1 MHDHEAPI
9 LSARDS
15 REQCMLLILYIYI
28 SFIKISYYYSIVI
41 RKKMNNLLKLSVWLA
56 VVSAAHTE
64 ETSSSSSFASTIK
77 TLLRGGDGEYLTTQK
92 TNPCATRARP
102 ENCKWII

>member
-1 MHDHEAPI
+1 MMAP
-9 LSARDS
+9 LYVRDM
-15 REQCMLLILYIYI
+15 RDWQRQVHAYFVHI
-28 SFIKISYYYSIVI
+28 SFIKISYITYSIVI

>member
-1 MHDHEAPI
+1 
-9 LSARDS
+9 
-15 REQCMLLILYIYI
+15 
-28 SFIKISYYYSIVI
+28 
-41 RKKMNNLLKLSVWLA
+41 MNNLLKLSVWLA

-64 ETSSSSSFASTIK
+64 ETSSSSSSFASTIK

-102 ENCKWII
+102 ENCKWIWICNVSLRFVGMTTLMFHYSLSTARY